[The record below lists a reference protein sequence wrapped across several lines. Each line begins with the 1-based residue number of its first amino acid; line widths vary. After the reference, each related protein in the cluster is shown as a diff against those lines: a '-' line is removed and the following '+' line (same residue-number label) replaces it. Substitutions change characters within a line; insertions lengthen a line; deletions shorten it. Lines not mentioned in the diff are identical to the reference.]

1 MYDYHKRADRVAN
14 DLVRAWV
21 DSANYINDEMT
32 SIFRTFRT
40 DGGLTEEEA
49 KQLLNNLPDKAKLTD
64 LKAVINAV
72 DDPQKKRELLNVINS
87 PAYAWRIERLER
99 LQEDIDAQT
108 SQLAGV
114 ELSTTREHYIELANE
129 AYHRTMFDIQRG
141 TGYGF
146 SFSKMPKQRIAE
158 ILNNNWS
165 GKLFSERIWGRAAE
179 VNKEIKHALLTG
191 FMTGRSYRKTA
202 KEIEERMAVG
212 AMEARRLVRT
222 ESTYIANMAE
232 LESYK
237 EGGVDKFR
245 FLATLDMRT
254 SAICASMDGKVFL
267 TKDGV
272 PGVNIPPLHPWC
284 RSTTVPEIDGA
295 DLSAMKRRARDP
307 KTGETYL
314 VPGDMTYEEWRDT
327 YVKTDARARA
337 EFQKYRNEYADRN
350 QHQRYL
356 RALGGE
362 TPKSFDK
369 FQDLKYNNREDYE
382 KLKQL
387 YRDEHKPHLQDQLAY
402 VMPNGEKNFIPNR
415 TIMSATKTIAG
426 KGSKRALRVEQQLV
440 ELYGG
445 NIGEWKK
452 RVGKVESKKYIFDV
466 HWYELNGKQY
476 RMKLK
481 DRSEKR

>member
-1 MYDYHKRADRVAN
+1 MYGYHKRADSVAN
-14 DLVRAWV
+14 DLARAWV
-21 DSANYINDEMT
+21 NSANYINDEMT
-32 SIFRTFRT
+32 SIFRTFKL

-99 LQEDIDAQT
+99 LQQDIDAQT
-108 SQLAGV
+108 SQLAGT

-129 AYHRTMFDIQRG
+129 AYHRTMFDLQHG

-314 VPGDMTYEEWRDT
+314 VPGDMTYEEWRKSVDNSGKSDIIKAEPASI
-327 YVKTDARARA
+327 YVNSSDALFSNAKQIKPIA
-337 EFQKYRNEYADRN
+337 NYEDMVIHGDNKGFEIQDKEGNTASQY
-350 QHQRYL
+350 
-356 RALGGE
+356 
-362 TPKSFDK
+362 TPKEFADILLSD
-369 FQDLKYNNREDYE
+369 
-382 KLKQL
+382 
-387 YRDEHKPHLQDQLAY
+387 
-402 VMPNGEKNFIPNR
+402 PNYHGGNVRLISCE
-415 TIMSATKTIAG
+415 AG
-426 KGSKRALRVEQQLV
+426 KGETCAAQMLANALGVDV
-440 ELYGG
+440 MAPTDIVWVFPDG
-445 NIGEWKK
+445 NIIIGKTEFENTGEWKTFKPQK
-452 RVGKVESKKYIFDV
+452 R
-466 HWYELNGKQY
+466 
-476 RMKLK
+476 
-481 DRSEKR
+481 